1 MGIGRTELNR
11 ETLAEQ
17 VARKLMAYIESRNI
31 KPGDVLPSESKLI
44 IDFGVSRP
52 VIREALKSLK
62 ALGVIDIV
70 NGKGAV
76 VRSVNSDVLSGF
88 FQWAVRVKQG
98 TLLQL
103 LEVRKGVEVQSAS
116 LAAQRRTPEDLA
128 EMASVA
134 AAMRQHLHNPDA
146 YSELDVKLHLQIAS
160 AARNAMLYHLV
171 ESIRGP
177 SQVAIR
183 EGLRRRSPDEQQLER
198 VQVLHEDLLA
208 ALEKGDSREAEQ
220 AMSRHFD
227 EAVVTMMTGAKQ
239 PNIW

>member
-1 MGIGRTELNR
+1 MGIGGTELNR

-17 VARKLMAYIESRNI
+17 VARKLMAYIESRNL

-134 AAMRQHLHNPDA
+134 AAMRQHLHDSDA

-183 EGLRRRSPDEQQLER
+183 EGLRRRFPDEQQLER

-227 EAVVTMMTGAKQ
+227 EAVVTMMTDAKQ